1 MEMRYFKWYSE
12 RLGRDMEGKVYG
24 HAGRPF
30 LFIPCQDGRFFDFEN
45 FKMIDTWAPWIESG
59 KVMVFSID
67 TIDQETWSN
76 LGGESYWRIRRYDQW
91 VEYIVNEVVPFI
103 RNVVREHGGP
113 DNAGVTTFGCS
124 LGALHAANLHFRYP
138 DHFNGVLALSGI
150 YTADFGFPGYMDEV
164 VYRNSPVNYLADMP
178 HDHYF
183 LDKYRRNQIV
193 ICVGQGNW
201 ERPETTIRMRDI
213 LAAKGVPAW
222 VDTWGGDVV
231 HDWDWWFKQVAHFL
245 PRMLGE
251 A

>member
-1 MEMRYFKWYSE
+1 MEMRYEKWYSE
-12 RLGRDMEGKVYG
+12 RLGRDMEVKVYG

-76 LGGESYWRIRRYDQW
+76 LSGDSWWRIRRYDQW

-103 RNVVREHGGP
+103 RAVSRERNGYESNP
-113 DNAGVTTFGCS
+113 TTFGCS
-124 LGALHAANLHFRYP
+124 LGALHAVNLHFRYP
-138 DHFNGVLALSGI
+138 DHFSGVLALSGI
-150 YTADFGFPGYMDEV
+150 YTADYGFPGYMDEV
-164 VYRNSPVNYLADMP
+164 VYRNSPVHYLADMP

-183 LDKYRRNQIV
+183 LEKYRRNQIV
-193 ICVGQGNW
+193 ICVGQGSW
-201 ERPETTIRMRDI
+201 ERPETTFRLRDI
-213 LAAKGVPAW
+213 FAAKGIPAW
-222 VDTWGGDVV
+222 VDAWGHDVV